1 MKKETSILF
10 NKALNSLILSI
21 EHFNRPWDKG
31 RTEAV
36 LIFLD
41 HSFEMLLKA
50 AILHRGGKIREKRA
64 KQTIG
69 FDGCVRNALSDGVI
83 KFLTNENALSLQVI
97 NSLRDA
103 AQHHIVHLSEQHLYL
118 HAQSGLTIFREILKN
133 VFNRDLIELL
143 PERVLP
149 ISTSSPKDIASFFE
163 TEIDE
168 IKKLLKP
175 KSRKRVEAFAKLR
188 GLTIL
193 EGAIQGERLQ
203 PSIGDLNKISS
214 KIQSGLSWDNIFPG
228 VASIEFTT
236 KGHGPS
242 LDLKITKK
250 EGIPVHV
257 VPEGTPGAAVVAIKR
272 VDELGFYNL
281 NLTQLAEKVS
291 LTGPKTLAFIRYLNL
306 QSDVDCFKQITIGK
320 TKFNRYSQK
329 AIDRIKEERPQ
340 TSVEKIWKQYGS
352 RRTPKTF
359 LKGK

>member
-1 MKKETSILF
+1 MKREAGILF
-10 NKALNSLILSI
+10 NKAINSLILSI

-41 HSFEMLLKA
+41 HSFEMILKA

-69 FDGCVRNALSDGVI
+69 FDSCVRKALSEGTVRFI
-83 KFLTNENALSLQVI
+83 TNEQALSLQAI

-103 AQHHIVHLSEQHLYL
+103 AQHHIVQLSEQHLYL
-118 HAQSGLTIFREILKN
+118 HAQSGLTIFREIMKN
-133 VFNRDLIELL
+133 VFDRDLIELL

-149 ISTSSPKDIASFFE
+149 ISTSTPKDINSFFE

-175 KSRKRVEAFAKLR
+175 RSRKRVEAFAKLQ

-203 PSIGDLNKISS
+203 PSVGDLKRISAQ
-214 KIQSGLSWDNIFPG
+214 IQSDLSWDKIFPG

-236 KGHGPS
+236 KGYGPS
-242 LDLKITKK
+242 LDLRITKK
-250 EGIPVHV
+250 EGIPVQV
-257 VPEGTPGAAVVAIKR
+257 VPAGTPGAAVVAIRR
-272 VDELGFYNL
+272 VNELDFYNL
-281 NLTQLAEKVS
+281 SLTQLAERVG
-291 LTGPKTLAFIRYLNL
+291 LTAPKTVALVRHLNL
-306 QSDVDCFKQITIGK
+306 QADPDFYKQISIGR
-320 TKFNRYSQK
+320 TTFNRYSQK
-329 AIDRIKEERPQ
+329 AIDHIKKELPVV
-340 TSVEKIWKQYGS
+340 SMEKIWKQYGPK
-352 RRTPKTF
+352 RRK
-359 LKGK
+359 K

>member
-10 NKALNSLILSI
+10 NKALNSLILSV
-21 EHFNRPWDKG
+21 EHFNRPWDKV
-31 RTEAV
+31 RTEAI

-50 AILHRGGKIREKRA
+50 AILHRGGRIREKRA

-69 FDGCVRNALSDGVI
+69 FDGCVRKALSDGSVR
-83 KFLTNENALSLQVI
+83 FLTNEEALSLQAI

-103 AQHHIVHLSEQHLYL
+103 AQHHIVDLSEQHLYL
-118 HAQSGLTIFREILKN
+118 HAQSGLTLFREILKN
-133 VFNRDLIELL
+133 VFNCDLIGFL

-175 KSRKRVEAFAKLR
+175 RSRKHIEAFAKLR

-203 PSIGDLNKISS
+203 PSTGDLKRISAQ
-214 KIQSGLSWDNIFPG
+214 IQSGQSWDKIFPG

-236 KGHGPS
+236 KGYGPS
-242 LDLKITKK
+242 LDLRITKK
-250 EGIPVHV
+250 EGVPVHV
-257 VPEGTPGAAVVAIKR
+257 VPEGTPGVAVVAIKR

-281 NLTQLAEKVS
+281 GLTQLAEKVG
-291 LTGPKTLAFIRYLNL
+291 LTVPKTNALIRHLNL
-306 QSDVDCFKQITIGK
+306 QADSDCFKQIVIGK

-329 AIDRIKEERPQ
+329 ALDRIKKELPII
-340 TSVEKIWKQYGS
+340 SMEKIWEQYRS
-352 RRTPKTF
+352 RRSK
-359 LKGK
+359 K

>member
-1 MKKETSILF
+1 MKKEAGILF

-31 RTEAV
+31 RAEAV

-41 HSFEMLLKA
+41 HSFEMLLKS
-50 AILHRGGKIREKRA
+50 AILYRSGKIREKRA
-64 KQTIG
+64 NQTIG
-69 FDGCVRNALSDGVI
+69 FDVCIRKALSDGTI
-83 KFLTNENALSLQVI
+83 RFLTNEQALSLQAI

-103 AQHHIVHLSEQHLYL
+103 AQHHIVDLSEQHLYL
-118 HAQSGLTIFREILKN
+118 HAQSGLTIFREILKK
-133 VFNRDLIELL
+133 VFTRDLIGFL

-149 ISTSSPKDIASFFE
+149 ISTSSPRDIASFFE
-163 TEIDE
+163 IEIDE

-175 KSRKRVEAFAKLR
+175 RSRKHVEAFAKLR

-203 PSIGDLNKISS
+203 PSTGDLKRISTQ
-214 KIQSGLSWDNIFPG
+214 IQSGQSWDKIFPG

-236 KGHGPS
+236 KGYGPS
-242 LDLKITKK
+242 LDLRITKK
-250 EGIPVHV
+250 EGMPVHV

-281 NLTQLAEKVS
+281 SLTQLAEKVG
-291 LTGPKTLAFIRYLNL
+291 LTGPKTTALIRHLNL
-306 QSDVDCFKQITIGK
+306 QADPDCFKQIVIGK

-329 AIDRIKEERPQ
+329 AIDHIKRELPVV
-340 TSVEKIWKQYGS
+340 SMEKIWAQHK
-352 RRTPKTF
+352 PKRS
-359 LKGK
+359 KK

>member
-1 MKKETSILF
+1 MKKEANILF
-10 NKALNSLILSI
+10 NKARNSLILSI

-31 RTEAV
+31 RAEAV

-41 HSFEMLLKA
+41 HSFEMLLKS

-69 FDGCVRNALSDGVI
+69 FDGCIRKALSDGTVR
-83 KFLTNENALSLQVI
+83 FLTNEQALSLQAI

-103 AQHHIVHLSEQHLYL
+103 AQHHIVDLSEQHLYL
-118 HAQSGLTIFREILKN
+118 HAQSGLTIFREVLKN
-133 VFNRDLIELL
+133 VFNRDLITLL

-149 ISTSSPKDIASFFE
+149 ISTTSPKDIASFFE

-175 KSRKRVEAFAKLR
+175 KSRKTVEAFAKLR

-203 PSIGDLNKISS
+203 PSTGDLKRISGQ
-214 KIQSGLSWDNIFPG
+214 IQSGLSWDKIFPG

-236 KGHGPS
+236 KGYGLS
-242 LDLKITKK
+242 LDLRITKK
-250 EGIPVHV
+250 EGVPVHV
-257 VPEGTPGAAVVAIKR
+257 VPEGTLGAAVVAIKR
-272 VDELGFYNL
+272 VDELAFYNL
-281 NLTQLAEKVS
+281 SLTQLAEKVG
-291 LTGPKTLAFIRYLNL
+291 LTGPKTLAIIRHLNL
-306 QSDVDCFKQITIGK
+306 QSDRDCFKQIVIGK

-329 AIDRIKEERPQ
+329 AIEYIEKELPIV
-340 TSVEKIWKQYGS
+340 SMEKIWAQYGT
-352 RRTPKTF
+352 RRKAKTITRE
-359 LKGK
+359 

>member
-10 NKALNSLILSI
+10 NKALNSLILSV

-31 RTEAV
+31 RTEAI

-50 AILHRGGKIREKRA
+50 AILHRGGRIREKRA

-69 FDGCVRNALSDGVI
+69 FDGCVRKALSDGSVR
-83 KFLTNENALSLQVI
+83 FLTNEEALSLQAI

-103 AQHHIVHLSEQHLYL
+103 AQHHIVNLSEQHLYL

-133 VFNRDLIELL
+133 VFSRDLLELL

-168 IKKLLKP
+168 IAKLLKP
-175 KSRKRVEAFAKLR
+175 KSRKRVEAYAKLR

-203 PSIGDLNKISS
+203 PSTGDLKRISTQ
-214 KIQSGLSWDNIFPG
+214 IQSGQSWDKIFPG

-236 KGHGPS
+236 KGHGPA
-242 LDLKITKK
+242 LDLRITKK

-281 NLTQLAEKVS
+281 GLTQLAEKVG
-291 LTGPKTLAFIRYLNL
+291 LTGPKTNALIRHLNL
-306 QSDVDCFKQITIGK
+306 QADSDYFKQIVIGK

-329 AIDRIKEERPQ
+329 AIDRIKKELPVI
-340 TSVEKIWKQYGS
+340 SMDKIWEQYG
-352 RRTPKTF
+352 PKRS
-359 LKGK
+359 KK

>member
-1 MKKETSILF
+1 MKKEAGILF
-10 NKALNSLILSI
+10 NKALNSLILGI
-21 EHFNRPWDKG
+21 EYFNRPWDRG

-69 FDGCVRNALSDGVI
+69 FDGCVRKALSEGTVR
-83 KFLTNENALSLQVI
+83 FLAHEQALSLQAI

-118 HAQSGLTIFREILKN
+118 HAQSSLTIFREILKN
-133 VFNRDLIELL
+133 VFNRDLIEVL

-149 ISTSSPKDIASFFE
+149 ISTSSPKDIDSFFE

-168 IKKLLKP
+168 IKNLLKP
-175 KSRKRVEAFAKLR
+175 RSRKRVEAFAKLR

-203 PSIGDLNKISS
+203 PSTGDLKRISTQ
-214 KIQSGLSWDNIFPG
+214 IQSGLSWDKIFPG

-236 KGHGPS
+236 KGYGPS
-242 LDLKITKK
+242 LDLRITKK

-257 VPEGTPGAAVVAIKR
+257 VPEGIPGAAVVAIKR

-281 NLTQLAEKVS
+281 NLTQLAGKVG
-291 LTGPKTLAFIRYLNL
+291 LTVPKTGALVRHLNL
-306 QSDVDCFKQITIGK
+306 QSDPDCFKQIVIGK
-320 TKFNRYSQK
+320 AIFNRYSQK
-329 AIDRIKEERPQ
+329 AIDHIKRELPVV
-340 TSVEKIWKQYGS
+340 SMEKIWEQYKP
-352 RRTPKTF
+352 RRSKR
-359 LKGK
+359 

>member
-1 MKKETSILF
+1 MKKEAGILF

-21 EHFNRPWDKG
+21 EHFNRPWGKG

-69 FDGCVRNALSDGVI
+69 FDGCVRKALSDGTV
-83 KFLTNENALSLQVI
+83 KFLTNEQALSIQAI

-103 AQHHIVHLSEQHLYL
+103 AHHHIVYLSEQHLYL

-133 VFNRDLIELL
+133 VFNRDLIKLL

-168 IKKLLKP
+168 IKNLLKP
-175 KSRKRVEAFAKLR
+175 GSRKRVEAFAKLR

-203 PSIGDLNKISS
+203 PSTGDLTKVSD
-214 KIQSGLSWDNIFPG
+214 KIQSGLTWDKIFPG
-228 VASIEFTT
+228 VASIEFTS
-236 KGHGPS
+236 KGYGPS
-242 LDLKITKK
+242 LDLRIIKK

-257 VPEGTPGAAVVAIKR
+257 VPEGTPGSTVVAIRR

-281 NLTQLAEKVS
+281 SLTQLAEKVG
-291 LTGPKTLAFIRYLNL
+291 LTGPKTIALIRHLNL
-306 QSDVDCFKQITIGK
+306 KSDPDCFKQIVIGK
-320 TKFNRYSQK
+320 NVFNRYSQK
-329 AIDRIKEERPQ
+329 TIDCIKKELPVV
-340 TSVEKIWKQYGS
+340 SMEKIWQQYG
-352 RRTPKTF
+352 PKRS
-359 LKGK
+359 KK

>member
-1 MKKETSILF
+1 MKKEASILF

-41 HSFEMLLKA
+41 HSFEMLMKA

-69 FDGCVRNALSDGVI
+69 FDGCVRKALSEGTVR
-83 KFLTNENALSLQVI
+83 FLANEQALSLQAI

-133 VFNRDLIELL
+133 VFDRDLINLL

-168 IKKLLKP
+168 VKKLLKP
-175 KSRKRVEAFAKLR
+175 GSRKRVEAFAKLR

-203 PSIGDLNKISS
+203 PSAGDLKRISTQ
-214 KIQSGLSWDNIFPG
+214 IQSDLSWDKIFPG

-236 KGHGPS
+236 KGYGPS
-242 LDLKITKK
+242 LDLRITKK
-250 EGIPVHV
+250 EGIPFHV
-257 VPEGTPGAAVVAIKR
+257 VPDGTPGAAVVAIKR

-281 NLTQLAEKVS
+281 SLTQLAEKVS
-291 LTGPKTLAFIRYLNL
+291 LTSPKTLALVRHLNL
-306 QSDVDCFKQITIGK
+306 QSDADCFKQIVIGK

-329 AIDRIKEERPQ
+329 AIDRIKKELPVV
-340 TSVEKIWKQYGS
+340 SMEKIWKQYG
-352 RRTPKTF
+352 PKRS
-359 LKGK
+359 KK

>member
-10 NKALNSLILSI
+10 NKALNSFILSI

-41 HSFEMLLKA
+41 HSFEMLLKV
-50 AILHRGGKIREKRA
+50 AILHRGGKIREKSA

-69 FDGCVRNALSDGVI
+69 FDGCVRNALSDGAI

-149 ISTSSPKDIASFFE
+149 ISTSSSKDIASFFE

-188 GLTIL
+188 GLTIFRRCHT
-193 EGAIQGERLQ
+193 GR
-203 PSIGDLNKISS
+203 
-214 KIQSGLSWDNIFPG
+214 
-228 VASIEFTT
+228 
-236 KGHGPS
+236 
-242 LDLKITKK
+242 KIT
-250 EGIPVHV
+250 
-257 VPEGTPGAAVVAIKR
+257 
-272 VDELGFYNL
+272 
-281 NLTQLAEKVS
+281 AEY
-291 LTGPKTLAFIRYLNL
+291 R
-306 QSDVDCFKQITIGK
+306 
-320 TKFNRYSQK
+320 RSQ
-329 AIDRIKEERPQ
+329 
-340 TSVEKIWKQYGS
+340 
-352 RRTPKTF
+352 
-359 LKGK
+359 

>member
-1 MKKETSILF
+1 LLTIKAVCPSEVALKLFPERVVPLFRCIESNMEQFLTLAAIRDALLLRLLSEEIRVRDAKRFVGDCYMKKETSVLF
-10 NKALNSLILSI
+10 NKALNS
-21 EHFNRPWDKG
+21 
-31 RTEAV
+31 

-69 FDGCVRNALSDGVI
+69 FDGCVRNALSDGVV

-175 KSRKRVEAFAKLR
+175 KSRKRVEAFAKL
-188 GLTIL
+188 
-193 EGAIQGERLQ
+193 
-203 PSIGDLNKISS
+203 
-214 KIQSGLSWDNIFPG
+214 
-228 VASIEFTT
+228 
-236 KGHGPS
+236 
-242 LDLKITKK
+242 
-250 EGIPVHV
+250 
-257 VPEGTPGAAVVAIKR
+257 
-272 VDELGFYNL
+272 
-281 NLTQLAEKVS
+281 
-291 LTGPKTLAFIRYLNL
+291 
-306 QSDVDCFKQITIGK
+306 
-320 TKFNRYSQK
+320 
-329 AIDRIKEERPQ
+329 
-340 TSVEKIWKQYGS
+340 
-352 RRTPKTF
+352 
-359 LKGK
+359 